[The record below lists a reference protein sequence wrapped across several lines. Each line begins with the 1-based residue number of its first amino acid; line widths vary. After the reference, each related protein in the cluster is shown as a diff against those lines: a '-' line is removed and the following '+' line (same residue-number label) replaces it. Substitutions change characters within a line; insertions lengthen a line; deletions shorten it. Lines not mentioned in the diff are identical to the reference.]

1 MVVSFC
7 WGFFGVTLIFFFV
20 FSCSLSWFLPCCL
33 CGFFL
38 VFFLVFFLFT
48 TDAATM
54 VHPSISRAF
63 GISVKIIFLS
73 DKQNASLKEHIFT
86 HDGSEPLPNHPTTC
100 TVLGASGHYDI
111 AYEWKHSEWRC
122 PTCNYEGTKG
132 CLYCRCTVVVLW
144 LYCCCTVVVL

>member
-1 MVVSFC
+1 MFVV
-7 WGFFGVTLIFFFV
+7 L
-20 FSCSLSWFLPCCL
+20 CL
-33 CGFFL
+33 VLVLVLFL
-38 VFFLVFFLFT
+38 VPFLFT

-73 DKQNASLKEHIFT
+73 DKRNASLKEHIFT

-122 PTCNYEGTKG
+122 PTCNYEGKKG
-132 CLYCRCTVVVLW
+132 CMY
-144 LYCCCTVVVL
+144 